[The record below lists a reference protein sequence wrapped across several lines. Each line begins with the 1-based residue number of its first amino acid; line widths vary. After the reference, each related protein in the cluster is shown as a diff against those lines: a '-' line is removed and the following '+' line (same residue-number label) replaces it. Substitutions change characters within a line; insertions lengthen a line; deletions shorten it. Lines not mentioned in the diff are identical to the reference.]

1 MSEAWIRDSLLA
13 MERASIEMAS
23 WKQGFLAELRSNPLR
38 SRSDKTAIVC
48 LHRNVAMGL
57 YNSLLITVNV
67 PHQMYFDISLSHLP
81 TTVAS
86 LGKCSWE
93 RSKDAA
99 TEIND
104 LVAELTHLGF
114 GSMLTLIMPASIVHG
129 CFIYTLHSL
138 FRNTQNAPGDSYRH
152 NACLDILNGAK
163 DRYPALNGFVDI
175 LEAVA
180 QHAEQEISSSCTTWE
195 AATDPGSSSELSID
209 ENPKVLSAK
218 GRIMFEAVALLNESL
233 SSGELLDVPLI
244 AI

>member
-1 MSEAWIRDSLLA
+1 
-13 MERASIEMAS
+13 
-23 WKQGFLAELRSNPLR
+23 
-38 SRSDKTAIVC
+38 
-48 LHRNVAMGL
+48 
-57 YNSLLITVNV
+57 
-67 PHQMYFDISLSHLP
+67 MYFDISLSHLP

-114 GSMLTLIMPASIVHG
+114 GSMLTLII
-129 CFIYTLHSL
+129 L

-180 QHAEQEISSSCTTWE
+180 QHAGQEISSSCTTWE